1 MALPGVGVAS
11 CGRHGA
17 APPLPSGRGRWWRHL
32 SRLREGSQV
41 SVGSSARVK
50 RTKKVIRPAETF
62 KFRPVRAAGE
72 GWLLK
77 RKGGGPEGGPKMQ
90 PGVGAAERNGE
101 GAEPPGTAGWR
112 GPLRPKGR
120 CSFGLQTSA
129 FSLDSFLLCP
139 GLKMS
144 LSL

>member
-90 PGVGAAERNGE
+90 PGEGPQRGMGRGRNLRV
-101 GAEPPGTAGWR
+101 PLAGGDPCGLR
-112 GPLRPKGR
+112 GGVPLVFKP
-120 CSFGLQTSA
+120 Q
-129 FSLDSFLLCP
+129 
-139 GLKMS
+139 
-144 LSL
+144 LSHWTPSCCVPV